1 MGFGMFVVVVVV
13 VVVAIV
19 VVFTCDD
26 DCCGRCSTAGT
37 CSSGIGGGGG
47 SNGIPDLL
55 AMRLA
60 FIVNPSSIDRRSIC
74 CRMLYARLRC
84 VDMYQCKRRG
94 TILYETDRSRRKK

>member
-13 VVVAIV
+13 VFA
-19 VVFTCDD
+19 FACDD

-60 FIVNPSSIDRRSIC
+60 FVVNPSSIDRRSIC

-84 VDMYQCKRRG
+84 VRYVSMQTTG
-94 TILYETDRSRRKK
+94 TI